1 MMNFMVYEMYN
12 IVLMTSCIWVFL
24 RAASFVPR
32 GSKRLNVSN
41 SRGNT
46 ALTEDPKDL
55 ENYYELLLV
64 ICIAWLA
71 RKSLFALSICQG
83 FLEGTTIH
91 DDELD
96 GVSSKKHNCN

>member
-32 GSKRLNVSN
+32 GPKRLNVSN
-41 SRGNT
+41 SIGNT

-64 ICIAWLA
+64 ICMAWLA

-83 FLEGTTIH
+83 FL
-91 DDELD
+91 
-96 GVSSKKHNCN
+96 